1 MQKELVLKHR
11 GEFLIFQAFEYRR
24 KMGTKGKLRI
34 LSQRSCGYERSS
46 RGRLGNLMERD
57 RGGTGDREATERHM
71 QHESLKSG
79 F

>member
-1 MQKELVLKHR
+1 
-11 GEFLIFQAFEYRR
+11 
-24 KMGTKGKLRI
+24 MGTKGKLRI

>member
-24 KMGTKGKLRI
+24 KMGTKGKRRT

-57 RGGTGDREATERHM
+57 RGGQEIGRQQKDMR
-71 QHESLKSG
+71 HESLKSR